1 MREKDALYF
10 GMELTGT
17 ALSLALLTEEW
28 GVARCVVVGLCFA
41 CAFAAAFLLRWT
53 GRVPRLAG
61 GLCAAA
67 AFASLLL
74 QPAGML
80 PLLAVLIAE
89 LADRSAGRY
98 VYGLTAAAL
107 VLLVLLFPPD
117 GVRVAVAAALLAPLL
132 FARWYVERLAAARA
146 ALERSREEIDG
157 LNGRLRDDRRL
168 MKTLQ
173 YTARLEER
181 NRLAARIHDKIG
193 HGVSG
198 SILLLEAALLQM
210 DSAPEKARKSVEK
223 AAANLREGVDAIR
236 LSLREERPPAQAGPE
251 EITAALTRFSETHG
265 VKTAF
270 RREGRTEEIP
280 PAVWNC
286 AYQNLTEALTNLL
299 KHSSASAFTLKVTA
313 ANKIVRVEFRDN
325 GAPAGNGAGSPQT
338 GGEVRKGMGL
348 EAMEERVVLAGG
360 RFFCEKGPGG
370 FSIVQLFPLN
380 T

>member
-1 MREKDALYF
+1 MLCLCLCRRLSPALD
-10 GMELTGT
+10 GT
-17 ALSLALLTEEW
+17 RPAAGRRT
-28 GVARCVVVGLCFA
+28 VRRRGLRLP
-41 CAFAAAFLLRWT
+41 FAAA
-53 GRVPRLAG
+53 G
-61 GLCAAA
+61 
-67 AFASLLL
+67 
-74 QPAGML
+74 GML

-98 VYGLTAAAL
+98 MYGLTAAAL

-117 GVRVAVAAALLAPLL
+117 SVRAAVASALLVPLL
-132 FARWYVERLAAARA
+132 FARWYVERLSAARA

-157 LNGRLRDDRRL
+157 LTGRLRDDRRL

-198 SILLLEAALLQM
+198 SVLLLEAALLQL
-210 DSAPEKARKSVEK
+210 DSAPEKARKSVET
-223 AAANLREGVDAIR
+223 AASNLREAVDDIR
-236 LSLREERPPAQAGPE
+236 LSLREERSPAQAGPE
-251 EITAALTRFSETHG
+251 EITAALSRFSEIHG
-265 VKTAF
+265 VRTAF

-280 PAVWNC
+280 PAVWSC
-286 AYQNLTEALTNLL
+286 VYQNLTEALTNLL
-299 KHSSASAFTLKVTA
+299 KHSNASAFSVKVTA
-313 ANKIVRVEFRDN
+313 ANKIVRAEFRDN
-325 GAPAGNGAGSPQT
+325 GAQAGGWKDGVA
-338 GGEVRKGMGL
+338 VKKGMGL

-370 FSIVQLFPLN
+370 FSIVQLFPMN

>member
-17 ALSLALLTEEW
+17 VLSLALLTEEW
-28 GVARCVVVGLCFA
+28 GVARCVVAGLCFA

-74 QPAGML
+74 QPGGML

-98 VYGLTAAAL
+98 MYGLTAAAL

-117 GVRVAVAAALLAPLL
+117 SVRAAVASALLVPLL
-132 FARWYVERLAAARA
+132 FARWYVERLSAARA

-157 LNGRLRDDRRL
+157 LTGRLRDDRRL

-198 SILLLEAALLQM
+198 SVLLLEAALLQL
-210 DSAPEKARKSVEK
+210 DSAPEKARKSVET
-223 AAANLREGVDAIR
+223 AASNLREAVDDIR
-236 LSLREERPPAQAGPE
+236 LSLREERSPAQAGPE
-251 EITAALTRFSETHG
+251 EITAALSRFSEIHG
-265 VKTAF
+265 VRTAF
-270 RREGRTEEIP
+270 RREGRTEEYP
-280 PAVWNC
+280 SCGVELCVSEPDRGADQS
-286 AYQNLTEALTNLL
+286 AQALQRLRL
-299 KHSSASAFTLKVTA
+299 
-313 ANKIVRVEFRDN
+313 
-325 GAPAGNGAGSPQT
+325 
-338 GGEVRKGMGL
+338 
-348 EAMEERVVLAGG
+348 
-360 RFFCEKGPGG
+360 
-370 FSIVQLFPLN
+370 
-380 T
+380 